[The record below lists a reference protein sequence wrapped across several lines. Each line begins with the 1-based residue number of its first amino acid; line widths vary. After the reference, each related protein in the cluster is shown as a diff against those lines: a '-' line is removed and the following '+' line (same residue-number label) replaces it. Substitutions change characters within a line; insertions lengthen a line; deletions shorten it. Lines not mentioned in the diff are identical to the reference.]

1 MKKFSAVFLAIA
13 LCASL
18 CACNTTPKQL
28 PAPQNLHTESKV
40 LVWDKV
46 EHATGYVVYFDEVE
60 HETTFRHYDLSALTV
75 PGTYE
80 IEVMAL
86 GDGDYISSAWTNF
99 SYTVAGSDEEDA
111 PPSPSAPAQYDEAGF
126 EYRLLPDGSGYEISR
141 GNADGGEIL
150 ELPDTF
156 NALPVK
162 RIADS
167 AFAPPAWNLSD
178 ILTESIRFPAYL
190 ESIGRSAFYKM
201 FKLEEIVIPDT
212 VKEIGVGA
220 FTWCP
225 RLKHVTLPKNLKVL
239 GRGCFE
245 YCALEEIVLPDG
257 LEEIG
262 EHAFASDDSGIL
274 SAPQTYTSIVIP
286 DSVKR
291 IERGAFSCKALRE
304 VTLPGN
310 LEWISARAFAF
321 SAWDEA
327 LPEGPVIIG
336 DLFYKFNS
344 NEHVESYTV
353 PAGVK
358 KIAGGAFE
366 EVLTLKDDLY
376 TFLPDIAEIV
386 IPDGVKL
393 IGDFILSNRNLKK
406 VRLPAD
412 LTEIPEQTFN
422 SCKLLTDVSC
432 KLLTDVEIP
441 QSVVSIE
448 THAFSYCENIASVSL
463 PAGLLTLGDSA
474 FEYCTMLKEIVIPAS
489 LENLG
494 SNVFGECDA
503 LEKVFYEGTKRK
515 MEALKAQNNVEHFSD
530 GSIYENPVFTDATV
544 YYYSETKPL
553 ADGYWRYVDGIP
565 TLW

>member
-99 SYTVAGSDEEDA
+99 SYTVAGSDEEDV
-111 PPSPSAPAQYDEAGF
+111 PPSAPAQYDEAGF

-141 GNADGGEIL
+141 GNADFGEIL

-167 AFAPPAWNLSD
+167 AFAPPAWNLFN

-190 ESIGRSAFYKM
+190 ESIGRSAFNKM
-201 FKLEEIVIPDT
+201 SKLEEIVIPDT
-212 VKEIGVGA
+212 VKEIGIGA
-220 FTWCP
+220 FAQCA

-239 GRGCFE
+239 GGGCFE

-262 EHAFASDDSGIL
+262 EHAFASDDSEISL
-274 SAPQTYTSIVIP
+274 YPQTYTSIVIP

-291 IERGAFSCKALRE
+291 IGRGAFSCKALRE

-366 EVLTLKDDLY
+366 SYYY
-376 TFLPDIAEIV
+376 TGLPDIAEIV

-393 IGDFILSNRNLKK
+393 IGDFILCNEGLKK

-412 LTEIPEQTFN
+412 LTEIPEHTFN
-422 SCKLLTDVSC
+422 SCKLLTN
-432 KLLTDVEIP
+432 VEIP

-448 THAFSYCENIASVSL
+448 KYAFSYCENIASVSL
-463 PAGLLTLGDSA
+463 PAGLLTLGESA